1 MASKQVKLDLS
12 ALQRRDPAAF
22 RQLVETYS
30 PRIYNLALNMLSN
43 PDLAED
49 VLQETFVNAY
59 RAIDRF
65 EGRAHVS
72 TWLYRIAYNAVLMRL
87 RKEKRAPRVQ
97 SLEDEVDAETLPVTG
112 GWAETPERQL
122 LQAELWQKM
131 DEALANLS
139 EALRS
144 VFVLRDVQG
153 LSTAETA
160 EVLDLS
166 QTAVKSRL
174 HRARLAL
181 RGQLAPYLQGVEVN
195 DEMPGDVR
203 SFVGLY

>member
-1 MASKQVKLDLS
+1 MATQGIDLP
-12 ALQRRDPAAF
+12 ALQRRDPEAF

-30 PRIYNLALNMLSN
+30 PRVYNLALKMSGN

-49 VLQETFVNAY
+49 ILQETFVNAY

-72 TWLYRIAYNAVLMRL
+72 TWLYRIAHNAVLMRL
-87 RKEKRAPRVQ
+87 RKEKRAPQVQ
-97 SLEDEVDAETLPVTG
+97 SLDDEVDPETLPATLATG
-112 GWAETPERQL
+112 TQADTPERHL
-122 LQAELWQKM
+122 LQAELFQKM
-131 DEALANLS
+131 DQALANLS

-160 EVLDLS
+160 EVLGLS

-174 HRARLAL
+174 HRARMAL
-181 RGQLAPYLQGVEVN
+181 REQLAPYLQGVEI
-195 DEMPGDVR
+195 
-203 SFVGLY
+203 